1 MTRRI
6 LVVIAGL
13 IVCAAAYAAGT
24 SIWSASPRGTV
35 SGTDRIPVATSGS
48 SGPLYVTP
56 VTIKNYIETFPTGLS
71 LYGDGSDPG
80 GLTIYGVYDGPGSSD
95 YLQIVSDE
103 AEGWMQIKA
112 VGPVSTNVG
121 IALQPAGTGALAAQV
136 PDSSTTGGNARGV
149 NAVDWQTPR
158 SDAEMV
164 ASGQYATIGGGEDN
178 TASGQRST
186 VSGGSEGTASGDYS
200 AVPGGSGNTASGYG
214 SVAMGSGGVA
224 SGINAGVLSG
234 QNNTASGDT
243 SVVSGGDGNVAS
255 GDGSWVPGGIGG
267 DTLGVTNSYAYG
279 GNFGQTFGVN
289 IGAVLLG
296 DTPIRLSSMQSI
308 YSEITNTVIPS
319 GYSATC
325 VGIFTATDGVGA
337 AGFECKG
344 VAVNLSGTTTLVTGA
359 CASIGTPSA
368 SLSTATMSM
377 QANDTDDT
385 LEYVFTGVSE
395 TAVNVGGESKCST
408 MYVPD

>member
-6 LVVIAGL
+6 LVGFAGL

-24 SIWSASPRGTV
+24 SIWNASPRGAV

-56 VTIKNYIETFPTGLS
+56 VTIKNYIETFPAGLS
-71 LYGDGSDPG
+71 LYGDGNDPG
-80 GLTIYGVYDGPGSSD
+80 GLTIYRVYDGPDSSD
-95 YLQIVSDE
+95 YLQIVSDQ

-112 VGPVSTNVG
+112 EGPVSTNVG

-136 PDSSTTGGNARGV
+136 PNSSTTGGNERGPD
-149 NAVDWQTPR
+149 AVDWQRYR
-158 SDAEMV
+158 SSADRV
-164 ASGQYATIGGGEDN
+164 ASGGLSVLGGGDN
-178 TASGQRST
+178 NK
-186 VSGGSEGTASGDYS
+186 ASGDYT
-200 AVPGGSGNTASGYG
+200 VVGGGS
-214 SVAMGSGGVA
+214 
-224 SGINAGVLSG
+224 
-234 QNNTASGDT
+234 NNTASGE
-243 SVVSGGDGNVAS
+243 
-255 GDGSWVPGGIGG
+255 GSWVPGGIGG

-289 IGAVLLG
+289 IGAASLD
-296 DTPIRLSSMQSI
+296 DTPIRLSSVQSN

-408 MYVPD
+408 MYVPDS

>member
-6 LVVIAGL
+6 LVGIAGL

-24 SIWSASPRGTV
+24 SIWNASPRGTV

-56 VTIKNYIETFPTGLS
+56 ATVKAYTFTPPIS
-71 LYGDGSDPG
+71 
-80 GLTIYGVYDGPGSSD
+80 
-95 YLQIVSDE
+95 
-103 AEGWMQIKA
+103 
-112 VGPVSTNVG
+112 
-121 IALQPAGTGALAAQV
+121 AQV
-136 PDSSTTGGNARGV
+136 ADSTSAGGNARGV

-178 TASGQRST
+178 TASGQHST

-200 AVPGGSGNTASGYG
+200 AVPGGSGNTASGDY
-214 SVAMGSGGVA
+214 SVAIGSGGVA
-224 SGINAGVLSG
+224 SGITAGVLSG

-255 GDGSWVPGGIGG
+255 GDASWVPGGVGG

-289 IGAVLLG
+289 IGAYTLD
-296 DTPIRLSSMQSI
+296 DTPTRLSAVTGN
-308 YSEITNTVIPS
+308 YGAAFNTVIPS

-359 CASIGTPSA
+359 CASVGTPSA

-377 QANDTDDT
+377 QANNTYDT